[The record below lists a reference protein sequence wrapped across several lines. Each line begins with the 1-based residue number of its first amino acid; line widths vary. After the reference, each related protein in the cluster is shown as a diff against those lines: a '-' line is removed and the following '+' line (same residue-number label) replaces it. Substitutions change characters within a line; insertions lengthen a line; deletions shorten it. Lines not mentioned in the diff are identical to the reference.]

1 MRKEYPRPEL
11 VRENWIDLNGEWDFA
26 FDFADTLVQQHPL
39 TSDKH
44 DVIYAIEKDFPLR
57 IRVPF
62 CPESE
67 LSGIGHKNFIVAC
80 WYRKTVRLQK
90 HAGKRW
96 LLHFEAA
103 YYRTHVF
110 VNGKPVCVHRGGYTP
125 FGADITVNDRIA
137 VVNGVRELYGANVYS
152 TDLRGG
158 AALVLAALAANGTST
173 VGNIYHIDRGYE
185 CIEKNLS
192 KIGALIERKDYEG

>member
-1 MRKEYPRPEL
+1 MQKEYPRSEL

-67 LSGIGHKNFIVAC
+67 LSGIGYKNFIVAC
-80 WYRKTVRLQK
+80 WYRKTVHLQK
-90 HAGKRW
+90 
-96 LLHFEAA
+96 
-103 YYRTHVF
+103 T
-110 VNGKPVCVHRGGYTP
+110 T
-125 FGADITVNDRIA
+125 
-137 VVNGVRELYGANVYS
+137 
-152 TDLRGG
+152 
-158 AALVLAALAANGTST
+158 AL
-173 VGNIYHIDRGYE
+173 
-185 CIEKNLS
+185 
-192 KIGALIERKDYEG
+192 